1 MAVYLG
7 WDIGGV
13 HLKLSRLDIDED
25 GSARLRTQ
33 VVPFEI
39 WKDAGGL
46 SARLRAMLEVTGRRR
61 GGRAAVAVHG
71 VTMTAELSD
80 IFPTRRDGVRA
91 ILSACSE
98 AFSGSE
104 QISDAPFA
112 VLDLEGRFVELAD
125 AMERPLRVAAANWIA
140 TACAVAHA
148 VGADGAALLIDI
160 GSTTTDIVPV
170 RGGRPRP
177 QGRTDTERLQS
188 GELVYT
194 GLLRTPPA
202 AFAETVPL
210 AGSSCRLSPEHFT
223 ITADVY
229 RVLGRIGEEE
239 YTVQTP
245 DGRGKNRE
253 ASAARLA
260 RLVCSDAETLG
271 TPVIEAIA
279 AHLEDRQVDQITGA
293 VRQVLMR
300 ELQGATHSGV
310 TPPAVVAGAGAF
322 LAAAAAE
329 RAGLHATRLSRL
341 FPAIMGDRWDV
352 AAPSASIAI
361 LLALDAGERILPVWP
376 PS

>member
-13 HLKLSRLDIDED
+13 HLKLSRLELAAD

-46 SARLRAMLEVTGRRR
+46 AARLRSMLEESA
-61 GGRAAVAVHG
+61 GGRPEGPAVVAAHG

-80 IFPTRRDGVRA
+80 VFPTRHDGARA

-98 AFSGSE
+98 AFSSAEALSGV
-104 QISDAPFA
+104 PFR
-112 VLDLEGRFVELAD
+112 VLDLEGRFVDPAE
-125 AMERPLRVAAANWIA
+125 AMERPLRVAAANWMA
-140 TACAVAHA
+140 TACVVARA
-148 VGADGAALLIDI
+148 AGATGAALLIDV
-160 GSTTTDIVPV
+160 GSTTTDIIPV
-170 RGGRPRP
+170 RDGRPRP
-177 QGRTDTERLQS
+177 LGRTDTERLLS

-210 AGSSCRLSPEHFT
+210 AGGSCRLSPEHFT

-229 RVLGRIGEEE
+229 RVLGRIGEDE
-239 YTVQTP
+239 YTVPTP
-245 DGRGKNRE
+245 DGRGKDRE

-260 RLVCSDAETLG
+260 RLVCSEAATLG
-271 TPVIEAIA
+271 APAIEAIA
-279 AHLEDRQVDQITGA
+279 AHLEDRQVNQITRA
-293 VRQVLMR
+293 VRQVLGCDS
-300 ELQGATHSGV
+300 QGA
-310 TPPAVVAGAGAF
+310 PLPAVVAGAGAF
-322 LAAAAAE
+322 LAEAAAS
-329 RAGLHATRLSRL
+329 RAGLRATRLSRL
-341 FPAIMGDRWDV
+341 LPAVTGDRWDV
-352 AAPSASIAI
+352 AAPSASIAL
-361 LLALDAGERILPVWP
+361 LLAADARERIFPVRP